1 MVVKDTRGGQM
12 CTEKQLAMIE
22 TQMVELYRNVFG
34 NSIVEIILYGSY
46 ARGDYDSD
54 SDIDITA
61 IVQGE
66 RRELQD
72 KLKYV
77 WDVAFDIGLENDI
90 IISPTV
96 IPVHEFDKYKIR
108 LPYYRNIATEGKRIG

>member
-1 MVVKDTRGGQM
+1 M

-22 TQMVELYRNVFG
+22 TQMVESYRNVFG

-61 IVQGE
+61 IVHGE

-77 WDVAFDIGLENDI
+77 WDVAFDIGLENNI

-96 IPVHEFDKYKIR
+96 IPVHEFDKYKIQ